1 MEKWIGFGA
10 IVFILCMV
18 FVSSFWFIFLYY
30 GSALIMNRWEW
41 WPCATIWRGVKEE
54 VGWDC
59 EIVRFFFREP
69 FRWMPFIYFLSS
81 LSHFCLILLWIIVLS
96 FLFSFLFSSKLKHW
110 SEVGIWIKSMPRC
123 FLLLDKSARI
133 WDVYGMLGTCCI
145 VVLCCCVCWR
155 VYGN

>member
-1 MEKWIGFGA
+1 MGKWIGFGA
-10 IVFILCMV
+10 IVFILCIV
-18 FVSSFWFIFLYY
+18 FCIFFLVCISLICFCFNHEPLRVVALCYNLTWREGGGGVRLWQGSSIF
-30 GSALIMNRWEW
+30 
-41 WPCATIWRGVKEE
+41 
-54 VGWDC
+54 C
-59 EIVRFFFREP
+59 ET